1 MIERHPGSLV
11 QVQDYIT
18 TRKQYFFET
27 KLQSVTNFADV
38 VSEVVVKTCLGL
50 NTVAVWNVYLKI
62 YLTIDPVSY
71 ILVTKPLNSF
81 NPFGFE
87 WGVFNFSSK
96 TILPRDMNTYNIAV
110 HYLRVK
116 WISVDLFFFHRV
128 LCHDIGR
135 WLCISVPNDV
145 TEKPF

>member
-1 MIERHPGSLV
+1 MDFCIDSWCFAHENKMYIKNLIVMIERHPGSLV

-18 TRKQYFFET
+18 TCKQYFFET

-50 NTVAVWNVYLKI
+50 NTVAVWNVYLTI

-81 NPFGFE
+81 NPLLMVLNE
-87 WGVFNFSSK
+87 ASSISIQRLSSPVIWIRI
-96 TILPRDMNTYNIAV
+96 ILQYII
-110 HYLRVK
+110 
-116 WISVDLFFFHRV
+116 W
-128 LCHDIGR
+128 
-135 WLCISVPNDV
+135 
-145 TEKPF
+145 E

>member
-1 MIERHPGSLV
+1 MERHPGSLV

-50 NTVAVWNVYLKI
+50 NTVAVWNVYLTI

-81 NPFGFE
+81 NPLLMVLNE
-87 WGVFNFSSK
+87 ASSISIQRLSSPVIWIRI
-96 TILPRDMNTYNIAV
+96 ILQYII
-110 HYLRVK
+110 
-116 WISVDLFFFHRV
+116 W
-128 LCHDIGR
+128 
-135 WLCISVPNDV
+135 
-145 TEKPF
+145 E

>member
-1 MIERHPGSLV
+1 MIERHLGSLV
-11 QVQDYIT
+11 QVQDYTT

-50 NTVAVWNVYLKI
+50 NTVAVWNVYLTI

-81 NPFGFE
+81 NLLLMVLNEASSISIQRLSSPVIWIRIILLQCSTLFE
-87 WGVFNFSSK
+87 SKMNLCRLVFFS
-96 TILPRDMNTYNIAV
+96 
-110 HYLRVK
+110 
-116 WISVDLFFFHRV
+116 
-128 LCHDIGR
+128 
-135 WLCISVPNDV
+135 
-145 TEKPF
+145 

>member
-50 NTVAVWNVYLKI
+50 NTVAVWNVYLTI

-81 NPFGFE
+81 NLLLMVLNEASSISIQRLSSPVIWIRIILLQCSTLFE
-87 WGVFNFSSK
+87 SKMNLCRLVFFL
-96 TILPRDMNTYNIAV
+96 IECFVMI
-110 HYLRVK
+110 
-116 WISVDLFFFHRV
+116 
-128 LCHDIGR
+128 
-135 WLCISVPNDV
+135 
-145 TEKPF
+145 